1 MADEQENIKLHFDS
15 NAKTVAGDVNK
26 LGASIESTTASTNE
40 NNQAVEQGEQTYKT
54 FKTQLREANQEL
66 QKSIQLY
73 GETSAETVKA
83 AKAVANLKDQMGFAQ
98 DLADK
103 FNPDQK
109 MKALG
114 AATQVAGTGLQG
126 VTAGMALFG
135 GESEDTQKQLL
146 KVQAAMAFSD
156 AISNLSNL
164 GDQWKLLKTTIQSS
178 SIATKAN
185 TAATGAAAMIQN
197 LFTGSVTTTSAG
209 FKALKFAIAATGIG
223 LLVVGV
229 GLLVSNFDKVK
240 KVVLNLVPGLAAVGD
255 MVMSIVNA
263 VTDFIGV
270 TSEADRA
277 LDRMK
282 ANADASLAL
291 NKKFLA
297 EHGSQL
303 DEFTKQ
309 KIEAKNKYNEAIKED
324 GADQVALA
332 KELNR
337 ELAKIEYSRGDD
349 ARKIQAE
356 NEEKSRE
363 EAKARAKKKIQEEK
377 DRIKEIG
384 ELKISEEQKALF
396 ELQDLN
402 DKTEEEKLARQK
414 ERDLAEIEAL
424 KKKGVDVSNLL
435 IYNNELYTTLEQ
447 ELADKRLEEE
457 LKYEKIRNEGKN
469 QLILDQKQW
478 EIENETDPILKG
490 QKELEF
496 IDLKYQVEKEKLE
509 EQLAE
514 KNVSQEEQIKRQNEL
529 DQLNLDYKQ
538 SVADKEKEIED
549 GKIQAKKAQQDSL
562 NALGN
567 AGINAAKDLFGK
579 NKAVQKGVIV
589 AESAVAL
596 GKLATGVVEQVGED
610 NTASPLTFGMPW
622 SGIHIATGALGAA
635 SIIANTTKQLQAL
648 GGGSAPTAGSTGGAT
663 RSAIAPP
670 VVAFN
675 NTAENQIGQSVA
687 KTQAEQPPLQV
698 IVAESDITNAQ
709 NNVKVLENKNKF

>member
-1 MADEQENIKLHFDS
+1 MADEQENIKLQFDS

-26 LGASIESTTASTNE
+26 LGASIESTTQSTNE
-40 NNQAVEQGEQTYKT
+40 NNQAVEQGEQSYKT

-164 GDQWKLLKTTIQSS
+164 GDQWKLLKTTIKSS

-185 TAATGAAAMIQN
+185 TAATGAAAMVQN
-197 LFTGSVTTTSAG
+197 LFTGSVTTTTAG

-223 LLVVGV
+223 LLIV
-229 GLLVSNFDKVK
+229 GLGLVVANFEKISKWAMSFGWIKATAGWIGD
-240 KVVLNLVPGLAAVGD
+240 LAN
-255 MVMSIVNA
+255 SI
-263 VTDFIGV
+263 TDFIGV

-337 ELAKIEYSRGDD
+337 ELAKIEYSRGDEQ
-349 ARKIQAE
+349 RKIQEDNAE
-356 NEEKSRE
+356 
-363 EAKARAKKKIQEEK
+363 KAREAAEK
-377 DRIKEIG
+377 R
-384 ELKISEEQKALF
+384 
-396 ELQDLN
+396 
-402 DKTEEEKLARQK
+402 RQK
-414 ERDLAEIEAL
+414 EIDDAE
-424 KKKGVDVSNLL
+424 KKKQEDLKSQQDIQDEIGKMNVRKV
-435 IYNNELYTTLEQ
+435 EQ
-447 ELADKRLEEE
+447 EIQDRLDEQERLRLQQEETTANIDRLEEE
-457 LKYEKIRNEGKN
+457 N
-469 QLILDQKQW
+469 QK
-478 EIENETDPILKG
+478 K
-490 QKELEF
+490 
-496 IDLKYQVEKEKLE
+496 
-509 EQLAE
+509 
-514 KNVSQEEQIKRQNEL
+514 
-529 DQLNLDYKQ
+529 
-538 SVADKEKEIED
+538 ADKEMEIDKAVAKNKEDVTARMNDNID
-549 GKIQAKKAQQDSL
+549 KLI
-562 NALGN
+562 
-567 AGINAAKDLFGK
+567 AGLKGGAIK
-579 NKAVQKGVIV
+579 NKAIQKAAIIADGGINLGKTISNT
-589 AESAVAL
+589 AAAVASDLKL
-596 GKLATGVVEQVGED
+596 GFPANVAPIALDVAVGAMS
-610 NTASPLTFGMPW
+610 T
-622 SGIHIATGALGAA
+622 A
-635 SIIANTTKQLQAL
+635 SIISGTTKALQAVG
-648 GGGSAPTAGSTGGAT
+648 GGGSIGGGGGGMG
-663 RSAIAPP
+663 AIPKPSAPP
-670 VVAFN
+670 TVAFN

>member
-1 MADEQENIKLHFDS
+1 MAEEQENIKLNFDS

-26 LGASIESTTASTNE
+26 LASSIESSTASTNE
-40 NNQAVEQGEQTYKT
+40 NNQAVEQGEQSYKT
-54 FKTQLREANQEL
+54 FKTQLREANAEL

-73 GETSAETVKA
+73 GETSEQTIKA
-83 AKAVANLKDQMGFAQ
+83 AKSVADLKDQMGFAK

-164 GDQWKLLKTTIQSS
+164 GDQWKLLKATIMES

-185 TAATGAAAMIQN
+185 AAATGLAAIVQN
-197 LFTGSVTTTSAG
+197 VFTGSVSTTSAG

-229 GLLVSNFDKVK
+229 GLLVANFDKVK

-255 MVMSIVNA
+255 TVMSIVQS

-277 LDRMK
+277 IDRMK
-282 ANADASLAL
+282 ANADASIAL

-309 KIEAKNKYNEAIKED
+309 KLAAKDKYNEAIKED

-337 ELAKIEYSRGDD
+337 ELAKIEYSRGDE
-349 ARKIQAE
+349 ARKIQKENAE
-356 NEEKSRE
+356 
-363 EAKARAKKKIQEEK
+363 KAAEDAKK
-377 DRIKEIG
+377 R
-384 ELKISEEQKALF
+384 
-396 ELQDLN
+396 
-402 DKTEEEKLARQK
+402 R
-414 ERDLAEIEAL
+414 
-424 KKKGVDVSNLL
+424 
-435 IYNNELYTTLEQ
+435 
-447 ELADKRLEEE
+447 
-457 LKYEKIRNEGKN
+457 
-469 QLILDQKQW
+469 
-478 EIENETDPILKG
+478 
-490 QKELEF
+490 
-496 IDLKYQVEKEKLE
+496 
-509 EQLAE
+509 
-514 KNVSQEEQIKRQNEL
+514 
-529 DQLNLDYKQ
+529 
-538 SVADKEKEIED
+538 EKEIED
-549 GKIQAKKAQQDSL
+549 AIKSKDDYIKRANEFDEEQAQIDFDKKQKEKEAKQKEYEDGLQAQADKAQAESEVANNAAEEKKKREEVIFQQEEAIQNAKLSLANQAVNLFGQIFGKSKKAQKASL
-562 NALGN
+562 VASNAVGL
-567 AGINAAKDLFGK
+567 AEVVINTQ
-579 NKAVQKGVIV
+579 KAV
-589 AESAVAL
+589 SADMAIPFGAGLPKVP
-596 GKLATGVVEQVGED
+596 VD
-610 NTASPLTFGMPW
+610 IAS
-622 SGIHIATGALGAA
+622 GALGAA
-635 SIIANTTKQLQAL
+635 SIIAATAKGLKEL
-648 GGGSAPTAGSTGGAT
+648 GGGSAGSAPSLSGISGGNVQSVPT
-663 RSAIAPP
+663 
-670 VVAFN
+670 VAFN

-687 KTQAEQPPLQV
+687 AKASEQPPIKV
-698 IVAESDITNAQ
+698 YVAESDISDAQ
-709 NNVKVLENKNKF
+709 NNVKVLVNKNTF